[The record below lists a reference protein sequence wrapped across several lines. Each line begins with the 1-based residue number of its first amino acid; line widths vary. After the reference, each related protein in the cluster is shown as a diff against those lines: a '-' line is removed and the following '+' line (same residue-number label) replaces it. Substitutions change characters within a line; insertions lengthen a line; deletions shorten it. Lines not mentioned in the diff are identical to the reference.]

1 MVMQTMLS
9 FCQEFPEKTF
19 DPGDVLIAEGATN
32 RILYILI
39 EGDVEVL
46 RGDFRVSTVSEP
58 GATLGETAVLLDI
71 PATATVKALIRTRV
85 HVIERAGEFLQSQ
98 TDIAYQLAR
107 LLAKRL
113 TGITTYVVDLCKAG
127 FRN

>member
-1 MVMQTMLS
+1 MQTMLS
-9 FCQEFPEKTF
+9 FCQEFPEKTI
-19 DPGDVLIAEGATN
+19 DPGDVLIAEGETN
-32 RILYILI
+32 RTLYILI
-39 EGDVEVL
+39 EGNVEVL
-46 RGDFRVSTVSEP
+46 KSDFRITTISEP

-113 TGITTYVVDLCKAG
+113 TGMTTYVVDLCKAG

>member
-9 FCQEFPEKTF
+9 FCQEFPEKTI
-19 DPGDVLIAEGATN
+19 DPGDVLIAEGETK

-39 EGDVEVL
+39 EGEVEVL
-46 RGDFRVSTVSEP
+46 RGDFRVTTVSQP
-58 GATLGETAVLLDI
+58 GATLGETSVLLDI

-85 HVIERAGEFLQSQ
+85 HVIEHANEFLQSQ

-113 TGITTYVVDLCKAG
+113 SGVTTYVVDLCQVG
-127 FRN
+127 FRD